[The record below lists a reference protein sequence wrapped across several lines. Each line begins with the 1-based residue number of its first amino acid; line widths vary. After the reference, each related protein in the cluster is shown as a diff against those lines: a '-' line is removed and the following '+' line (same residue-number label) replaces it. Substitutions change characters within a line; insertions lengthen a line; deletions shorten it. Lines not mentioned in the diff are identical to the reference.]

1 MKKIIAIIS
10 VISLVFTFLLCGCD
24 CRYYEERLDDIKD
37 QLYEVRSQMDE
48 LEFAISGL
56 KKEIDDFSYEDWRY
70 NVQDMRR
77 AAYEIESIFEDL
89 DRKIDDIE

>member
-1 MKKIIAIIS
+1 
-10 VISLVFTFLLCGCD
+10 
-24 CRYYEERLDDIKD
+24 
-37 QLYEVRSQMDE
+37 MDE

-70 NVQDMRR
+70 NVQDVRR

-89 DRKIDDIE
+89 DRKIDDIERY